1 MSKVALSLKINVSQI
16 DKARLFAGQK
26 GKYLDCTIFVDLDQL
41 DQYGNSGM
49 ITQDVTKEEK
59 AQGIKGNILGNGKV
73 FWKEGGQA
81 PQAQGQGFQ
90 QQATQQQAPQQQQAQ
105 YPSQQLAQKQQQAQ
119 QQAPKVNPQE
129 PTIDFDSD
137 IPF

>member
-1 MSKVALSLKINVSQI
+1 
-16 DKARLFAGQK
+16 
-26 GKYLDCTIFVDLDQL
+26 
-41 DQYGNSGM
+41 M
-49 ITQDVTKEEK
+49 ITQDVSKEEK

-90 QQATQQQAPQQQQAQ
+90 QQAPQQQPARDPQGLTSAQGGFRQQAP
-105 YPSQQLAQKQQQAQ
+105 Q

-129 PTIDFDSD
+129 STIDFNDD